1 MRKPL
6 VGLQV
11 TSVRSLS
18 RTFVAALALTVTAC
32 SDPSSTDVAPDIT
45 SAQARVSAESAG
57 NKYIVVLKS
66 DPTISSDAPYQ
77 ERLLKV
83 KGRGAGL
90 LKAHGANEN
99 AIEHVYGKALEGFS
113 ASLSAQEVRALKND
127 SRVAYIE
134 PDQVVTLAKP
144 GSSGGGT
151 TSQVTPWGIT
161 RVKGGID
168 ASQSGKT
175 AWIIDTGIDLTH
187 PDLNVDASRS
197 ATFITSGRDAD
208 TPNDFNGHGSHVA
221 GTIGAKNNTIGVIG
235 VAAGAK
241 VVAVKVLNAQGSGS
255 YSGVIKGV
263 DYVAANGKAGDVANM
278 SLGGPVSTALDDAV
292 LRASNKGILFA
303 LAAGNESDNTNNHS
317 PGRVNGS
324 NIFTV
329 SAMATGD
336 KWASFSNFG
345 NPPVDYCAPG
355 VSINSTWKSGGYN
368 TISGTSMAT
377 PHVAGILLLKGRI
390 TIDKYVVGD
399 PDGKPDPIA
408 TVGTLQ

>member
-6 VGLQV
+6 IGLQV
-11 TSVRSLS
+11 TSVRSFS
-18 RTFVAALALTVTAC
+18 RTFVAAVALAVTAC
-32 SDPSSTDVAPDIT
+32 SEPSSTDVAPDIT
-45 SAQARVSAESAG
+45 SAQARVSAEKAG
-57 NKYIVVLKS
+57 NKYIVVLKA
-66 DPTISSDAPYQ
+66 DPTISSEAPYQ
-77 ERLLKV
+77 ERLVKV

-113 ASLSAQEVRALKND
+113 ATLSAQEVKALKND
-127 SRVAYIE
+127 NRVAYIE

-144 GSSGGGT
+144 GSSGGGS
-151 TSQVTPWGIT
+151 TSQEIPWGIA
-161 RVKGGID
+161 RVKGGLD

-175 AWIIDTGIDLTH
+175 AWVIDTGIDLTH

-197 ATFITSGRDAD
+197 VTFITSGRDAD

-221 GTIGAKNNTIGVIG
+221 GTIGAKNNSTGVIG

-241 VVAVKVLNAQGSGS
+241 VAAVKVLNSQGSGS

-292 LRASNKGILFA
+292 LRASAKGILFA
-303 LAAGNESDNTNNHS
+303 LAAGNESDHTSNHS

-324 NIFTV
+324 NIYTV
-329 SAMATGD
+329 SAMGSGD

-355 VSINSTWKSGGYN
+355 VGIKSTWKSGGYN

-390 TIDKYVVGD
+390 TIDKYVQGD
-399 PDGKPDPIA
+399 PDGKADPIA
-408 TVGTLQ
+408 SAGTLQ